1 MIGSD
6 KGKTCSSD
14 GACFAPPAELDSRMS
29 TEHHIE
35 VGRNARYHTI
45 GEAGPE
51 TRDVWFVC
59 HGYGQLAGDFIREFE
74 PISHPSRLIVAPEA
88 LSRYYVATE
97 PGFHARDAKVGAT
110 WMTREDRETEIADY
124 VAYLDTLYDEILTRV
139 RRDNVSV
146 TVVGFSQ
153 GGATANRWLTRG
165 RARADRL
172 IMWGALL
179 ASDSDLEQAATFFRD
194 VKLTIVYGKRDQFAD
209 EGMIANYEALL
220 RSKHV
225 PHEVVTF
232 DGGHRM
238 DRDTLQALAAEKR
251 P

>member
-1 MIGSD
+1 MFQWLYGSTQTA
-6 KGKTCSSD
+6 G
-14 GACFAPPAELDSRMS
+14 LDSRMS
-29 TEHHIE
+29 NEHHIQ
-35 VGRNARYHTI
+35 VGRTARYHTI
-45 GEAGPE
+45 GEPGPE

-74 PISHPSRLIVAPEA
+74 PIADPSRLIVAPEA

-97 PGFHARDAKVGAT
+97 PGFHSRDAKVAAT
-110 WMTREDRETEIADY
+110 WMTREDRENEIADY
-124 VAYLDTLYDEILTRV
+124 VAYLDALYDEIFIRA
-139 RRDNVSV
+139 RRDGASV

-165 RARADRL
+165 RVRADRL

-179 ASDSDLEQAATFFRD
+179 ASDADLEQAATFFRD
-194 VKLTIVYGKRDQFAD
+194 VNLTIVYGKRDQFAD
-209 EGMIANYEALL
+209 EGMIANYESLL
-220 RSKHV
+220 RSKNV

-232 DGGHRM
+232 EGGHRM
-238 DRDTLQALAAEKR
+238 DRDTLRALTTWMR